1 MTNQYAVNNTRQMS
15 NQNEVPDA
23 NRGQKTSMDYTR
35 NGMSLDAPDELIIT
49 RKGESPQ
56 YYKLEKP
63 VLVIG
68 REDDADIPIEAQ
80 AISRNHAR
88 IENRHGKWYVSDLG
102 STNGTFVSG
111 MRLPANEEQLWKS
124 GHPIQIGPFTLQ
136 WQSARDTITDQTL
149 ILAPEDF
156 DLNLDELLGKDYT
169 SDRQLKLEIADRQVD
184 VTEGEVTDVRI
195 RLQNGG
201 TISKK
206 IEVEL
211 AGLPA
216 NWYVISHPVLEL
228 KPKSNA
234 ELIVKVSI
242 PRNSGA
248 TGGEHAFTVIFK
260 NVHSQ
265 DINVIEGHLL
275 VPLYNEFNLELKN
288 SQLQNSGT
296 LNIGITNQGNTSD
309 YYKVRVAN
317 ASSALQFANEKW
329 DTALM
334 PNTSDAISCIV
345 SAETRPIIGSSKKH
359 NFTIQAKSSSGIEQ
373 KREAS
378 IVIAPLVSTW
388 FLIIALLAISIVI
401 TAFYLATL
409 V

>member
-1 MTNQYAVNNTRQMS
+1 
-15 NQNEVPDA
+15 
-23 NRGQKTSMDYTR
+23 MDYTR

-56 YYKLEKP
+56 YYKLEKS
-63 VLVIG
+63 VLIIG
-68 REDDADIPIEAQ
+68 REDNADIPINAQ

-88 IENRHGKWYVSDLG
+88 IESRHGNWYVRDLG

-111 MRLPANEEQLWKS
+111 TRLPANEEQLWKS
-124 GHPIQIGPFTLQ
+124 GHPVQIGPFTLQ

-169 SDRQLKLEIADRQVD
+169 SDRQLGLEIADRQVD
-184 VTEGEVTDVRI
+184 VVEGDVTDVRV
-195 RLQNGG
+195 LVKNAG

-206 IEVEL
+206 LQVEL
-211 AGLPA
+211 VGLPA
-216 NWYVISHPVLEL
+216 NWYVISHPLMSL
-228 KPKSNA
+228 QPKSQA
-234 ELIVKVSI
+234 ELVVKISI

-248 TGGEHAFTVIFK
+248 TGGEHAFTLIFK
-260 NVHSQ
+260 NTHSQ
-265 DINVIEGHLL
+265 EINTTEGHLL

-288 SQLQNSGT
+288 RELQNAGT

-317 ASSALQFANEKW
+317 APSDIQFANDMW

-334 PNTSDAISCIV
+334 PNTSDSISCMV
-345 SAETRPIIGSSKKH
+345 SAETRPFIGSSKMH

-373 KREAS
+373 RADAS
-378 IVIAPLVSTW
+378 IVVAPLISTW
-388 FLIIALLAISIVI
+388 LLVIALLGLSILL
-401 TAFYLATL
+401 TAFYLATI

>member
-1 MTNQYAVNNTRQMS
+1 MTKQLVAPLDLNNRDKTQIS
-15 NQNEVPDA
+15 NH
-23 NRGQKTSMDYTR
+23 GHLTSMDYTR
-35 NGMSLDAPDELIIT
+35 NGMSLDAPDELIVT

-56 YYKLEKP
+56 YYKLEKS

-68 REDDADIPIEAQ
+68 REDDADIPIDAQ

-88 IENRHGKWYVSDLG
+88 IESRHGKWYVSDLG

-111 MRLPANEEQLWKS
+111 KRLPANDEQLWKS

-169 SDRQLKLEIADRQVD
+169 SDKKLKLEISDRQAEIK
-184 VTEGEVTDVRI
+184 EGDIADVRI
-195 RLQNGG
+195 RVENLDS
-201 TISKK
+201 ISKK
-206 IEVEL
+206 LDVEL

-216 NWYVISHPVLEL
+216 NWYVISHPTLNL
-228 KPKSNA
+228 QPGASA
-234 ELIVKVSI
+234 ELVIKITI
-242 PRNSGA
+242 PRNSGS
-248 TGGEHAFTVIFK
+248 TGGEHAFTTIFK

-275 VPLYNEFNLELKN
+275 VPLYNDFNLELKN
-288 SQLQNSGT
+288 REIQNSGT
-296 LNIGITNQGNTSD
+296 VSIGITNHGNTSD
-309 YYKVRVAN
+309 YYKVRVEDAP
-317 ASSALQFANEKW
+317 SALQFSNDKW

-334 PNTSDAISCIV
+334 PNTSDAISCLV
-345 SAETRPIIGSSKKH
+345 TAETRPFIGSSKTH

-373 KREAS
+373 KQQAS

-388 FLIIALLAISIVI
+388 FLIITLLAISIVV